1 MVNVLD
7 MKDIRYINLFGQ
19 VTRISTRHCFMYNEV
34 IIFAVPK
41 HLVSKAIGEGGKN
54 VKRINMVT
62 KKRVKI
68 IPMPL
73 GIQHA
78 EEFIRAIVSP
88 VSFNELEI
96 TDDEIVITAGNQNKA
111 ALLGRN
117 KRRLLELQEIVRNYF
132 KRDLR
137 IV

>member
-1 MVNVLD
+1 MGNVLD

-19 VTRISTRHCFMYNEV
+19 VTRISTRYCFMYNET

-54 VKRINMVT
+54 VKRINQVT
-62 KKRVKI
+62 KKKVKV
-68 IPMPL
+68 IPLPL
-73 GIQHA
+73 SVQYA
-78 EEFIRAIVSP
+78 EEFIKAVVSP
-88 VSFNELEI
+88 VSFNDLEI
-96 TDDEIVITAGNQNKA
+96 KGDQMVITAGSQNKA

-117 KRRLLELQEIVRNYF
+117 KRRLLELQKIVQDFF
-132 KRDLR
+132 KKELR

>member
-19 VTRISTRHCFMYNEV
+19 VTRISTRHCFIYNNTIV
-34 IIFAVPK
+34 FAVPK

-54 VKRINMVT
+54 VKKINMIT
-62 KKRVKI
+62 KKKIKI
-68 IPMPL
+68 IPIPL

-78 EEFIRAIVSP
+78 EEFIKAIVSP
-88 VSFNELEI
+88 VNFNDLEI
-96 TDDEIVITAGNQNKA
+96 TDNEIIITAGSQNKA

-117 KRRLLELQEIVRNYF
+117 KRRLLELKEIVMNFFR
-132 KRDLR
+132 KELR

>member
-7 MKDIRYINLFGQ
+7 MKDIRYINLFGK
-19 VTRISTRHCFMYNEV
+19 VTKISTRHCFMYNDT

-41 HLVSKAIGEGGKN
+41 HLVSKAIGENGKN

-62 KKRVKI
+62 KKKIKI
-68 IPMPL
+68 IPTPL

-78 EEFIRAIVSP
+78 EEFIKAVVSP
-88 VSFNELEI
+88 ISFNELEI
-96 TDDEIVITAGNQNKA
+96 TDDEIVITAGSQNKA

-117 KRRLLELQEIVRNYF
+117 KRRFAELKEIVWNFF
-132 KRDLR
+132 KKELR
-137 IV
+137 II